1 MVRDLA
7 GMSQCCDGACFL
19 DLCLCVGES
28 PEDGAPRSQ
37 VVCGRN
43 DCRVCFEDCPGDRG
57 RAGVADI
64 ETCGDSPHCIQSH
77 DRYRAVGCRPGKE
90 QQVSHAIPAS
100 VTWGADGRFSMREN
114 ARDAPQGLVGSWRL
128 ASYEDRPAAGPA
140 VFPYG
145 TEPKGFLVYDAT
157 GHITIQIMKQP
168 HPKVASG
175 DPYRVTPQEKEAL
188 LDAYAA
194 YFGTYRVD
202 ATRGIVVH
210 HAEGDLYGLFIGRD
224 EERPFELTGDRLVL
238 KPLWSKDG
246 QKWSG
251 IRVFERVK

>member
-1 MVRDLA
+1 
-7 GMSQCCDGACFL
+7 
-19 DLCLCVGES
+19 
-28 PEDGAPRSQ
+28 
-37 VVCGRN
+37 
-43 DCRVCFEDCPGDRG
+43 
-57 RAGVADI
+57 
-64 ETCGDSPHCIQSH
+64 
-77 DRYRAVGCRPGKE
+77 
-90 QQVSHAIPAS
+90 
-100 VTWGADGRFSMREN
+100 MREN

-128 ASYEDRPAAGPA
+128 VSYEDRPASGPA

-157 GHITIQIMKQP
+157 GHMAIQIMKQP

-202 ATRGIVVH
+202 AARGIVVH

-238 KPLWSKDG
+238 KPLWSKND

-251 IRVFERVK
+251 IRVFERVL